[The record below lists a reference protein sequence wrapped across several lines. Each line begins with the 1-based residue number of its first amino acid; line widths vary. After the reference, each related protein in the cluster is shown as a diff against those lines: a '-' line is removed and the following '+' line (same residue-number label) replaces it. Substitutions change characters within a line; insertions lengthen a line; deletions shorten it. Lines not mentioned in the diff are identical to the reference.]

1 MQNTIQKGVTVND
14 DCLPKLKNKLR
25 ATKPA
30 YCVKQ
35 ILSILLTI
43 NIEF

>member
-1 MQNTIQKGVTVND
+1 MQTQFRKELSD
-14 DCLPKLKNKLR
+14 DCLPKLKDKLR

-35 ILSILLTI
+35 ILSILLTM